1 MSIKHLDL
9 IKKSFELKK
18 KDVDKITKNENIEL
32 ENYNWDSL
40 TVINL
45 ITLESLFL
53 AIKDFGPN
61 NVKPDKL
68 KKLKTF
74 KNLDNFLNK
83 LISKK
88 SG

>member
-18 KDVDKITKNENIEL
+18 KDVDKITKDENIEL

-45 ITLESLFL
+45 ITLVSEPSINKPLF
-53 AIKDFGPN
+53 
-61 NVKPDKL
+61 
-68 KKLKTF
+68 T
-74 KNLDNFLNK
+74 
-83 LISKK
+83 
-88 SG
+88 

>member
-18 KDVDKITKNENIEL
+18 KDVDKITKDENIEL

-45 ITLESLFL
+45 ITLVSDKYKKN
-53 AIKDFGPN
+53 I
-61 NVKPDKL
+61 KPDKL

>member
-18 KDVDKITKNENIEL
+18 KDLDKITKDENIEL

-45 ITLESLFL
+45 ITLVSDKYKKN
-53 AIKDFGPN
+53 I
-61 NVKPDKL
+61 KPDKL

-88 SG
+88 K